1 MDIFR
6 KIIQEAENYNKED
19 DPDGDKKEY
28 NIGFELHRIADYL
41 EKLLYVMR
49 FK

>member
-1 MDIFR
+1 MDIFS
-6 KIIQEAENYNKED
+6 KIFQESVNFNKED

-41 EKLLYVMR
+41 EKLLFVMR
-49 FK
+49 WK

>member
-1 MDIFR
+1 MDIFN
-6 KIIQEAENYNKED
+6 KIFQEAVNYSNDD

-41 EKLLYVMR
+41 EELSLALR